1 MAANSALKKIQA
13 ATKKL
18 RKENPK
24 MDYRTA
30 QKKASAA
37 YNSGKLGSITTKN
50 NKMAAQTMNRQ
61 MMVTIPAD
69 NNGIRPN
76 GLLAG
81 TKKKYRRMSGVKQ
94 IGGKAGNIITAT
106 LGTAAGLFIGEAVA
120 KRGANMPLAVAG
132 AGVALQLIGGR
143 SKMIADAGAGMAAAG
158 LVTMLR
164 QRTTVLS
171 GVNDAIDSMFNS
183 SSDMGATGV
192 MFDYQEPTMGEVAAS
207 SMQAAAIPM
216 INPDNG
222 QMDIVDQI
230 TMFGR

>member
-18 RKENPK
+18 RKDNPK

-30 QKKASAA
+30 QQKASKA

-61 MMVTIPAD
+61 MLVTIPAD

-81 TKKKYRRMSGVKQ
+81 TKKRRKMSGVKQ
-94 IGGKAGNIITAT
+94 MGGKVGSILTST

-183 SSDMGATGV
+183 SSNMGATGV